1 MMQLVLNPIFTSHM
15 VLQADAPIRVF
26 GTGTGTVNS
35 ETDNIHPPTKSRLA
49 ERIVQVLM
57 K

>member
-35 ETDNIHPPTKSRLA
+35 ETDNIHPPTKSRFA
-49 ERIVQVLM
+49 EQIVQVLM